1 MERYQRQTIIDGFGE
16 AGQQK
21 LLASSALIVGLG
33 GLGAPVASYLVSSG
47 VGRIGLCDPDT
58 VSLTNLQRQI
68 LYTERDLGRPKTACA
83 RERLLAMSSATVI
96 DVIDAGLT
104 PANAP
109 SLIADYD
116 IVMDCTDN
124 FATRMLIDSE
134 CARHGRPWVH
144 GSIDGLYGCVT
155 VFNHRNRR
163 RYTDL
168 YPDADSFAP
177 RPGRMIG
184 TLGPVPG
191 IVGSIQALE
200 AIKVLTGCG
209 ECLDGRLLMFELD
222 RMSFTTIDF

>member
-1 MERYQRQTIIDGFGE
+1 M
-16 AGQQK
+16 
-21 LLASSALIVGLG
+21 
-33 GLGAPVASYLVSSG
+33 
-47 VGRIGLCDPDT
+47 
-58 VSLTNLQRQI
+58 
-68 LYTERDLGRPKTACA
+68 CA
-83 RERLLAMSSATVI
+83 AW
-96 DVIDAGLT
+96 
-104 PANAP
+104 PA
-109 SLIADYD
+109 
-116 IVMDCTDN
+116 
-124 FATRMLIDSE
+124 
-134 CARHGRPWVH
+134 WVH

-200 AIKVLTGCG
+200 AIKVLTGCD
-209 ECLDGRLLMFELD
+209 ECLDGCLLMLELD